1 MLRKTFGTGA
11 LIAAVALGSHASWAT
26 NPPETNDGDFAGTR
40 LFVGL
45 WEGIDPIDGS
55 IARLSITCDQDD
67 VCEILVAE
75 TAFTVCGGSSEGLL
89 RGTGSIESGVLQVP
103 DFTVTCFATG
113 TVISDN
119 AQYTPD
125 FQNGTLAQRGED
137 PRTEP
142 VVYHKVS
149 LPTW

>member
-45 WEGIDPIDGS
+45 WVGIDPTDGS
-55 IARLSITCDQDD
+55 VARLSITCDQDG
-67 VCEILVAE
+67 VCEVLVAE
-75 TAFTVCGGSSEGLL
+75 TAFTACGGSSEGLI
-89 RGTGSIESGVLQVP
+89 RGTGVIEAGVLRVP
-103 DFTVTCFATG
+103 ITLTCFATG
-113 TVISDN
+113 TVIGDN

-125 FQNGTLAQRGED
+125 FRNGTLVQEGQNPD
-137 PRTEP
+137 FEP
-142 VVYHKVS
+142 VAYHKVS